1 MEEKPYPGM
10 DMIVAYLRS
19 GRKTFAACGR
29 ACDFF
34 TEEMIPGEYC
44 GMTDGVFSWISSLA
58 YYVEKYN
65 LRLSQEFERHV
76 HESQMEWKDG
86 VSGLNKGEDL

>member
-1 MEEKPYPGM
+1 MTNTARGWLSKHEGVHGRET
-10 DMIVAYLRS
+10 ILRNGHDCDLS
-19 GRKTFAACGR
+19 SERQKTFAACGR

-44 GMTDGVFSWISSLA
+44 GMTDGVYSWISSLA

-65 LRLSQEFERHV
+65 LRLLPEFERYV
-76 HESQMEWKDG
+76 LERG
-86 VSGLNKGEDL
+86 I